1 MTPQTQLYDRVVQV
15 TTDYLGPAA
24 ERFITR
30 QIKTH
35 LNKTPDALTK
45 EDLVKLADWI
55 KVAIALL
62 TEDSKMVNDFTKSI
76 LQLAEEKIP
85 IASKTN

>member
-1 MTPQTQLYDRVVQV
+1 MTTQTQLYDDVVKV
-15 TTDYLGPAA
+15 TKDYLGPAA

-30 QIKTH
+30 QIHTH

-45 EDLVKLADWI
+45 ADLVKLADWI

-62 TEDSKMVNDFTKSI
+62 TEDSDMVNDFTKSI
-76 LQLAEEKIP
+76 LQLAEDKAP
-85 IASKTN
+85 AVSKPH